1 MSSPAINQDMILEIL
16 SRSPASDVGKYRLLN
31 KDCNKRSYE
40 SWFLNINLLRTNS
53 ISGYLAQY
61 NEGGCKFQTSFV
73 HERRGFENNGVSMNF
88 LPPEKVKIEACDASH
103 GIFLCAN
110 ETGPSVP
117 EYIVC
122 KPTTEQ
128 YQIIPSPQMQ
138 NCSISFGL
146 TVIRSKPFRYKILRL
161 SRLLPGILNRS
172 QRTFACEIFDSD
184 SFKKDGLIL
193 SNPVQATGFL
203 HWLSWNGNVI
213 RFCLK
218 TETWSFFQTPNF
230 GVSPKLV
237 RFEGKLGVIRWWMTG
252 SGEEL
257 NRLWVL
263 KSSCEKSWV
272 KVKDIK
278 CMGLGENV
286 VWTPSNDVITLS
298 SWDRFCFYNINTEK
312 LIFHVKKE
320 FANYICFPFCSD
332 YERVDLNERRESV
345 RDGSRNAI

>member
-146 TVIRSKPFRYKILRL
+146 TVIRSKPFRY
-161 SRLLPGILNRS
+161 
-172 QRTFACEIFDSD
+172 
-184 SFKKDGLIL
+184 
-193 SNPVQATGFL
+193 
-203 HWLSWNGNVI
+203 
-213 RFCLK
+213 
-218 TETWSFFQTPNF
+218 
-230 GVSPKLV
+230 PKLV